1 MFIPSKFLVY
11 PQSYFW
17 GWPRKDSCHI
27 YVFCFFFLKKKQ
39 TSLIQ
44 INVVF
49 KSSTIYW
56 APSVNISTI
65 SVYLERRCPG
75 HYLLPAWQYHQL
87 RRARRRLLFVFLKVM
102 LWCVCIV
109 QDNTKHIAGLQ
120 HWCNEARILTGGPTG
135 PGAPRSPCE
144 NNANLWFRWITVCWE
159 YMLFQL
165 E

>member
-1 MFIPSKFLVY
+1 MFFKFLVY
-11 PQSYFW
+11 LRSYFW
-17 GWPRKDSCHI
+17 DWPNKESFHI
-27 YVFCFFFLKKKQ
+27 YGFCFFFYIKK
-39 TSLIQ
+39 TSL
-44 INVVF
+44 F
-49 KSSTIYW
+49 KSSTVFW

-65 SVYLERRCPG
+65 SVYLAGRCPG
-75 HYLLPAWQYHQL
+75 YYLPPARQHHQL
-87 RRARRRLLFVFLKVM
+87 RRVRSGLFFVFLKVM

-109 QDNTKHIAGLQ
+109 LDNAKHVAWLQ
-120 HWCNEARILTGGPTG
+120 HWCNMARILTGGPAG